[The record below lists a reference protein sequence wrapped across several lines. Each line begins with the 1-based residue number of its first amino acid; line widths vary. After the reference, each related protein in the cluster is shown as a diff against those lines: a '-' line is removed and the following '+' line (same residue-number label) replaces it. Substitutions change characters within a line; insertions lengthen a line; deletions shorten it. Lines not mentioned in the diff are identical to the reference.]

1 MVERRELLTLSAS
14 LALEE
19 LTSDREIST
28 GVLDTLPSV
37 REFGLVE
44 RWFHRS
50 RTPSTAL
57 KKLVD
62 PVAIVLEIASLVG
75 ASCSWRCRSCRP
87 SCSRNVIS
95 STTLGLMLHGW
106 LHH

>member
-1 MVERRELLTLSAS
+1 MERRELLTLSAS

-44 RWFHRS
+44 R
-50 RTPSTAL
+50 
-57 KKLVD
+57 
-62 PVAIVLEIASLVG
+62 
-75 ASCSWRCRSCRP
+75 
-87 SCSRNVIS
+87 
-95 STTLGLMLHGW
+95 
-106 LHH
+106 